1 MVTETGTK
9 IVKSICNMCMQCCGI
24 DAHTSNGKLT
34 RVTAM
39 KEHPFNRLCVKAQG
53 IADWMYSPER
63 ITTPLKRANGDWKK
77 ISWDEAFDIISR
89 RLTGVKESYGAK
101 ALVVHLGNPFIGT
114 PVGRVASR
122 FCSLYG
128 TPNYTSTASL
138 CFTAGAMGHGL
149 SLSNR
154 LQRLFPSFDN
164 SRCMV
169 IWGYNPQESNITDL
183 VQITPARKNGAR
195 LIVIDPRK
203 TELAR
208 EADIYAR
215 IRPGTDSALALGIIN
230 VIITEELYDKDF
242 VQNWTVGFEKLAE
255 RARSYSPEE
264 VERISWVPASTVREI
279 ARMYATSK
287 PATIAQGVALDHC
300 VGGVQTSRAVAILV
314 AITGN
319 LDVPGGNIYLS
330 SLKMTGLRVKGAVS
344 KDDVVGADY
353 PIFNRFIGETTCMP
367 VADAVLTGKPYP
379 VKAMIVHGA
388 NPALIWP
395 DSNKVMEALGQLDF
409 LVVSDLFMTETAK
422 LADVFLPTI
431 TFWEEDV
438 LKDYQFVGLPLVA
451 LGNKVVEPLGEC
463 MDNWKLWAELGKRMG
478 YAEYFPWQSNDE
490 LLTTLLE
497 PSGITLEQLKEH
509 PSGIW
514 YGDLNPKQK
523 YLEEGLKTPSGKVEL
538 FSETMEGYG
547 YDPLPEF
554 TEPLPSL
561 LDSPGLAKEYPLIL
575 TTGARVSAFTHS
587 RHRNVPRLKKL
598 APYPTVEI
606 NTSTARNLDIADGE
620 WVAVESPRGSIRL
633 RARTTDNIHPR
644 VVSIPHGWD
653 EANVNLLT
661 DGDVRD
667 PISGYPGFKSVMCR
681 VTKDEYS

>member
-1 MVTETGTK
+1 MVTEIGTK

-24 DAHTSNGKLT
+24 DAHTSSGKLT

-53 IADWMYSPER
+53 IVDWMYSPER
-63 ITTPLKRANGDWKK
+63 ITTPLKRANGGWEK

-149 SLSNR
+149 SVSNR
-154 LQRLFPSFDN
+154 LQRLFPSFDK

-208 EADIYAR
+208 EADIYAQ

-230 VIITEELYDKDF
+230 VIISEGLYDKDF

-264 VERISWVPASTVREI
+264 VERITWVPASTVREI

-319 LDVPGGNIYLS
+319 LDVPGGNIYFPLFK
-330 SLKMTGLRVKGAVS
+330 LTGLRVKGAVS

-388 NPALIWP
+388 NPALVWP
-395 DSNKVMEALGQLDF
+395 DSNKIMEALGQLDF

-463 MDNWKLWAELGKRMG
+463 MGNWKIWAELGKRMG

-509 PSGIW
+509 PGGIW

-554 TEPLPSL
+554 TEPLPAL
-561 LDSPGLAKEYPLIL
+561 ADNPGLAEEYPLIL
-575 TTGARVSAFTHS
+575 TTGARASAFTHS

-598 APYPTVEI
+598 APYPTIEI
-606 NTSTARNLDIADGE
+606 NTGTARNLGIVDGE
-620 WVAVESPRGSIRL
+620 WVAVESPGGSIRL
-633 RARTTDNIHPR
+633 RARATDDIHPR

-653 EANVNLLT
+653 EANVNRLT
-661 DGDVRD
+661 DGDARD